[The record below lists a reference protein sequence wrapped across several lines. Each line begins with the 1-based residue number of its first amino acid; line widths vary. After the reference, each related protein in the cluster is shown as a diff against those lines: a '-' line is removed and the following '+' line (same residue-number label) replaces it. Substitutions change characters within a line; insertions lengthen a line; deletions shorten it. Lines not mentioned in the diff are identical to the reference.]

1 MDCPGKISLVLG
13 TDDFDDS
20 LKGTR
25 EMDGNIGITGL
36 GFQMKWWR

>member
-25 EMDGNIGITGL
+25 EMEAILASLDL
-36 GFQMKWWR
+36 AFK